1 MVHRLKT
8 LQPYFNDVKIGT
20 KDFELRKND
29 RNYQVGDTL
38 ILEEYDDADFTTGYT
53 GEVIRKTVIYILKDC
68 PQYGLQDGY
77 CILGLV

>member
-1 MVHRLKT
+1 MEHRIKT
-8 LQPYFNDVKIGT
+8 LQPYFNDVKIGI
-20 KDFELRKND
+20 KEFELRKND
-29 RNYQVGDTL
+29 RDYKVGDTL
-38 ILEEYDDADFTTGYT
+38 ILEEYDDTDFTTGYT